1 MKSTKSVTKNTRIVI
16 LIATLIVLFTSACA
30 TAPARTSSANI
41 ASPDVSLSPLDR
53 EHYEV
58 IGTVSGR
65 GSVTR
70 NETTGEITGDSERYG
85 YTDGLPGAG
94 ADSRATPTFIGIPL
108 GSGEVEMPTP
118 EGASAKSRAN
128 AAYEM
133 IMEARGIDA
142 DAVIFVTMT
151 EEVDSDGQETT
162 YTVETRGRAIRI
174 IGD

>member
-1 MKSTKSVTKNTRIVI
+1 MKSTMTVI
-16 LIATLIVLFTSACA
+16 IIAALVVMFASACV
-30 TAPARTSSANI
+30 TDPARTSSANI
-41 ASPDVSLSPLDR
+41 ASPDISLSPLER

-70 NETTGEITGDSERYG
+70 NETTGETTGDSERYG
-85 YTDGLPGAG
+85 YTGGLPGAG
-94 ADSRATPTFIGIPL
+94 AESRATPTFIGIPL
-108 GSGEVEMPTP
+108 GSGEVQMPTP

-151 EEVDSDGQETT
+151 EEVDTDGQETT

>member
-1 MKSTKSVTKNTRIVI
+1 MKSVTISINTVAVI
-16 LIATLIVLFTSACA
+16 AALLIIFATGCA
-30 TAPARTSSANI
+30 TEPSRTSSANI
-41 ASPDVSLSPLDR
+41 SSPDISLAPLER
-53 EHYEV
+53 EHYTV

-70 NETTGEITGDSERYG
+70 NETNGEITGDSERYG
-85 YTDGLPGAG
+85 YTGGLPGPD
-94 ADSRATPTFIGIPL
+94 ADSPATPTFIGIPL
-108 GSGEVEMPTP
+108 GSGQVDMPTP

-133 IMEARGIDA
+133 IMEARAIDA

-151 EEVDSDGQETT
+151 EEVNSDGDETT

-174 IGD
+174 TGD

>member
-1 MKSTKSVTKNTRIVI
+1 MESTKTV
-16 LIATLIVLFTSACA
+16 LIIGAIVLVFASACV
-30 TAPARTSSANI
+30 TEPARTSSANI
-41 ASPDVSLSPLDR
+41 ANPEVSLSPLER

-58 IGTVSGR
+58 IATVSGR

-70 NETTGEITGDSERYG
+70 NETTGEISGDSERYG
-85 YTDGLPGAG
+85 YTGGLPGAG
-94 ADSRATPTFIGIPL
+94 ADAPATPTFIGIPL

-142 DAVIFVTMT
+142 DAIVFITMT
-151 EEVDSDGQETT
+151 EEVDTDGQETT
-162 YTVETRGRAIRI
+162 YSVETRGRAIRI
-174 IGD
+174 VGD